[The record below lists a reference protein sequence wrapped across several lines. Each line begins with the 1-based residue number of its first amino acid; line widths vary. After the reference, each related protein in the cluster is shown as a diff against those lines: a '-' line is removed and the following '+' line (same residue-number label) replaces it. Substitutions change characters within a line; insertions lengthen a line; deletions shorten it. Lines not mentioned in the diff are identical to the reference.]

1 MIFILRSFRFKFGS
15 SGSKSFKGRNGTGC
29 IKSQKTVSAATTAP
43 QNVPCRP
50 LIMWA
55 ANMKSTR
62 TSAWSAACA
71 PGCVIPPPSSTRRT
85 MPTPLPTTWW
95 SSRPTWWCAAPAA
108 AWWPPSG
115 LPWRGKRW
123 WSWRNPAVWAATP
136 ITPTPISRSI
146 PSGTRR
152 PACPTAGN
160 RLSSTTR
167 R

>member
-71 PGCVIPPPSSTRRT
+71 PGVSYRLHHQHGGQCPPPAHDLVVKQADVVVCGAGSGLVAAVRAA
-85 MPTPLPTTWW
+85 MAGKKVVVLEK
-95 SSRPTWWCAAPAA
+95 SSR
-108 AWWPPSG
+108 
-115 LPWRGKRW
+115 L
-123 WSWRNPAVWAATP
+123 AATP